1 MNYKKIKNMAKST
14 KRSKSDIIK
23 FHKEVLVEL
32 VDIYIRKGIDTVQK
46 VKDINGKSKLE
57 DSLWKIPE
65 AGGKYNQRYISEG
78 VKSILDDIA
87 APYNYP
93 NDNFTSAINKFLKSS
108 KDSIQLEHVVEKAK
122 IIELI
127 FDNPSNTANIV
138 DKYNIGCT
146 VLKSEHGKLP
156 NNLFAKD
163 DVWIR
168 YKRAGI
174 KVWDR
179 KDKKFM

>member
-1 MNYKKIKNMAKST
+1 MAKST
-14 KRSKSDIIK
+14 KRSNEEIMK

-65 AGGKYNQRYISEG
+65 AGGKYNQRFISEG
-78 VKSILDDIA
+78 VKNMLDKIGTS
-87 APYNYP
+87 YNFP
-93 NDNFTSAINKFLKSS
+93 EDNFTSAINKHLKTIE
-108 KDSIQLEHVVEKAK
+108 DSIQLEHVVEKAK

-127 FDNPSNTANIV
+127 FDNPSNTKSIV

-146 VLKSEHGKLP
+146 VLKSEHGSLP
-156 NNLFAKD
+156 DNHFVKD

-168 YKRAGI
+168 YKTADLR
-174 KVWDR
+174 VWDR
-179 KDKKFM
+179 LNKRYI